1 MSDWSMGYQTDLQYT
16 YGYFRMNNPRYAHY
30 LFTSQGYAF
39 PGQGGV
45 ARLMHVNL
53 VLARA
58 FPLPCMPL
66 PQMPAGTEMTSIQSR

>member
-1 MSDWSMGYQTDLQYT
+1 MADWSMGYQTDLQYT

-45 ARLMHVNL
+45 ARLMHVN
-53 VLARA
+53 
-58 FPLPCMPL
+58 
-66 PQMPAGTEMTSIQSR
+66 